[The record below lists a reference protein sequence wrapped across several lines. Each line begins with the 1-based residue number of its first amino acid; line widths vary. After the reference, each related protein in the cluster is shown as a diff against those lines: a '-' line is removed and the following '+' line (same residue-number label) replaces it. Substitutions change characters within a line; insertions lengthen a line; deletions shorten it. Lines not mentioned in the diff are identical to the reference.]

1 MVQSTNQKHVASNV
15 VVLYPR
21 EKENRILI
29 VLHQSTKFPI
39 FKTKLTGLGEFGV
52 RLLSGENIT
61 IACSNKSTK
70 PKLIHTGCHEN
81 KSEPGFAK

>member
-1 MVQSTNQKHVASNV
+1 M
-15 VVLYPR
+15 LY
-21 EKENRILI
+21 LI
-29 VLHQSTKFPI
+29 TTKLIKFL
-39 FKTKLTGLGEFGV
+39 KTKLTGLGEFGV

-61 IACSNKSTK
+61 IACSNKRTK